1 MANSILRTLDYESK
15 GFVAVG
21 LLCLMMM
28 MMIQKGYAREFQV
41 NWGLHNGSNAQTYNQ
56 WAEHNRFQ
64 IGDSLV
70 FNYAPNEDS
79 VLYVS
84 EDAYK
89 NCNVESPWS
98 KYTDGHTVFSL
109 DHSGPYHFISG
120 TKGNCQKNEKLV
132 VVVLADRTNRSSNA
146 NVTNAPSPAPSGLV
160 DVMVPSPAPVNETN
174 APSPPPTGSTNV
186 MPPSPAPSAESPP
199 TGTVEVNPTPAPS
212 EESHP
217 PNVATS
223 LRWMS
228 TTMGTV
234 LVASTLVLGF

>member
-28 MMIQKGYAREFQV
+28 MIQKGYAREFQV
-41 NWGLHNGSNAQTYNQ
+41 NWGLHSGSNAQTYNQ

-70 FNYAPNEDS
+70 FNYAPKEDS

-98 KYTDGHTVFSL
+98 KYTDGHAVFLL

-132 VVVLADRTNRSSNA
+132 VVVLADRTNRSSTA
-146 NVTNAPSPAPSGLV
+146 NVTNAPSPAPSGSV
-160 DVMVPSPAPVNETN
+160 DVM
-174 APSPPPTGSTNV
+174 
-186 MPPSPAPSAESPP
+186 PSPAPSAESPP